1 MNLTKER
8 LLEAVD
14 VLTDLQ
20 SAFSDLRM
28 YDEEHD
34 RNAAQAGILCAMAS
48 LHAVELAKHLADGLD
63 FYDALR
69 ATVRGEMKLPES
81 FSKEWSEAMA
91 RLNDPKRHN

>member
-20 SAFSDLRM
+20 AAFSELQM
-28 YDEEHD
+28 YDDAQD

-48 LHAVELAKHLADGLD
+48 LRAVELAQHLSEGME
-63 FYDALR
+63 FHDALR

-81 FSKEWSEAMA
+81 FAKEWGEAIAM
-91 RLNDPKRHN
+91 LNDITRHN